1 MAKHTLHYPGGE
13 FALDDEE
20 AEQVAEAI
28 RLAAAG
34 NGKVVT
40 FREDLEDYSTTGG
53 PSVTHQVLFGPGI
66 AMYLTTT
73 TSVTD

>member
-34 NGKVVT
+34 NGKVVM
-40 FREDLEDYSTTGG
+40 FEDLEDYSTTGG

-66 AMYLTTT
+66 AVYLTTT
-73 TSVTD
+73 ASVTD